1 MVIPNAAQPHPVIP
15 MKIGTDKPV
24 VGATLVVA
32 RPRHQPVLIPICGL
46 HKAMVIPN
54 AAQPHSVIAMK
65 IGTDKPVVGA
75 TLVVARPRHQPVS
88 HPLMWPSQGHGD
100 SERSPATPCHSSENR
115 PRQTRRRGNPCGCPF
130 PAPTRSH
137 PLMWPSQGHGHSE
150 RSPATPC
157 HCYENRPRQTRRR
170 GNPCGCPFPA
180 PTRFHPLMWP
190 SQGHGDSERSAA
202 TPCHSYENRPR
213 QTRRRGNPC
222 GCPSRHQPV
231 FIPLCGLRKA
241 MVIPN
246 ATQPHP
252 VIPNAAQPH
261 PVIPNAAQPHP
272 VIPNVAQRS
281 EESKILVL
289 ENAPLD
295 RTAQCPQAN
304 SPLPPSTPVGRA
316 TLVVALPHTQHLA
329 PNTQNP
335 LSHPYAILST
345 SSAFPHT

>member
-1 MVIPNAAQPHPVIP
+1 MVPVAMVTGMAIA
-15 MKIGTDKPV
+15 MKIGPDKPV

-32 RPRHQPVLIPICGL
+32 R
-46 HKAMVIPN
+46 
-54 AAQPHSVIAMK
+54 
-65 IGTDKPVVGA
+65 
-75 TLVVARPRHQPVS
+75 
-88 HPLMWPSQGHGD
+88 
-100 SERSPATPCHSSENR
+100 
-115 PRQTRRRGNPCGCPF
+115 
-130 PAPTRSH
+130 
-137 PLMWPSQGHGHSE
+137 
-150 RSPATPC
+150 
-157 HCYENRPRQTRRR
+157 
-170 GNPCGCPFPA
+170 
-180 PTRFHPLMWP
+180 
-190 SQGHGDSERSAA
+190 
-202 TPCHSYENRPR
+202 
-213 QTRRRGNPC
+213 
-222 GCPSRHQPV
+222 SRHQPV

-241 MVIPN
+241 M
-246 ATQPHP
+246 